1 MTDAATLSRKK
12 GSRLAHRGSATKTV
26 TKVNDELYKPDGP
39 DSQHLRQYQL
49 ALQQKI
55 QTLTTLDE
63 QILELVEEDELEDEV
78 DQADIVKEKIGF
90 CLLNIEDALQR
101 LAVTS
106 SGKPPVKPLLTPPVV
121 VKSTPPTPLADPGR
135 PSSAPTPTVGGTHTT
150 PTPHPLA
157 PRVKLHIGG
166 EATKWLPFWNQFET
180 AIHDN
185 PALTTV
191 DKFNYLHSFLEYK
204 AADAVGGMAL
214 TAANYPEAVTKLK
227 KRFGNTQV
235 IVDRHMEALLNLPSV
250 HNHLDLEGLRR
261 LVDKV
266 ETNIAG
272 LRALGKDEPSY
283 SGVVTSVVLG
293 RLPSEIRLAVGKELR
308 EADRDVHRMMSI
320 IDNEIS
326 AREIYTSTDVT
337 TKSRRSI
344 ESPSTARKQPPT
356 AATFLASNT
365 TQTMCPFCDRDHPP
379 ENCTKVSSTSERA
392 NILRKYGRCYNCLKR
407 RHLSKDCRSQGRCR
421 HCRGKH
427 HTALCRQTGTK
438 GEPCSAQTSTRD
450 SDATGKPSPVQKEGT
465 QSQEGTRTSTNSLY
479 AGSASPVLLQ
489 TAVMRVYNPN
499 RVSEGYRV
507 VRAVLD
513 TGSQRTYLS
522 EVVAKELHLT
532 TRRSENLKIKAFGEA
547 DKTCPVVDLA
557 IQTSNKENLKMEAL
571 IVPFI
576 CDPLSHQ
583 PTRRAMEKHEHLHD
597 LELADLCSIDDRLQ
611 IDLLIGSDFY
621 WSMVTGV
628 IRRGRSGPTAIQTKV
643 GWVLSGPTDVREV
656 TTNLTFTSTHL
667 LNVHCIAAEDKL
679 EDRLKKFWTLG
690 IQTQEQSVGDSF
702 TQQIKFIPS
711 QTSLETDTQT
721 ST

>member
-1 MTDAATLSRKK
+1 MPSR
-12 GSRLAHRGSATKTV
+12 
-26 TKVNDELYKPDGP
+26 D
-39 DSQHLRQYQL
+39 
-49 ALQQKI
+49 
-55 QTLTTLDE
+55 
-63 QILELVEEDELEDEV
+63 
-78 DQADIVKEKIGF
+78 
-90 CLLNIEDALQR
+90 
-101 LAVTS
+101 TS

-121 VKSTPPTPLADPGR
+121 DKSTPPTPLADPGR
-135 PSSAPTPTVGGTHTT
+135 PSSAPTLTVGGTHTT

-157 PRVKLHIGG
+157 PRVKLPKLHIQKFGG
-166 EATKWLPFWNQFET
+166 EVTKWLPFWNQFET

-185 PALTTV
+185 PALTAV
-191 DKFNYLHSFLEYK
+191 AKFNYLHSFLEYK

-214 TAANYPEAVTKLK
+214 TAANYPEAVAKLK

-272 LRALGKDEPSY
+272 LRALGKDEASY

-293 RLPSEIRLAVGKELR
+293 RLPSEIRLAVGKELG

-326 AREIYTSTDVT
+326 AREMYTSTDVT

-465 QSQEGTRTSTNSLY
+465 QSQEGTTNSLY

-489 TAVMRVYNPN
+489 MAVMRVYNPN

-522 EVVAKELHLT
+522 EVVAKELH
-532 TRRSENLKIKAFGEA
+532 
-547 DKTCPVVDLA
+547 
-557 IQTSNKENLKMEAL
+557 
-571 IVPFI
+571 
-576 CDPLSHQ
+576 
-583 PTRRAMEKHEHLHD
+583 
-597 LELADLCSIDDRLQ
+597 
-611 IDLLIGSDFY
+611 LLIGSDFY

-679 EDRLKKFWTLG
+679 EID
-690 IQTQEQSVGDSF
+690 
-702 TQQIKFIPS
+702 
-711 QTSLETDTQT
+711 
-721 ST
+721 

>member
-1 MTDAATLSRKK
+1 M
-12 GSRLAHRGSATKTV
+12 
-26 TKVNDELYKPDGP
+26 
-39 DSQHLRQYQL
+39 
-49 ALQQKI
+49 
-55 QTLTTLDE
+55 
-63 QILELVEEDELEDEV
+63 
-78 DQADIVKEKIGF
+78 
-90 CLLNIEDALQR
+90 
-101 LAVTS
+101 
-106 SGKPPVKPLLTPPVV
+106 
-121 VKSTPPTPLADPGR
+121 
-135 PSSAPTPTVGGTHTT
+135 
-150 PTPHPLA
+150 
-157 PRVKLHIGG
+157 
-166 EATKWLPFWNQFET
+166 
-180 AIHDN
+180 
-185 PALTTV
+185 
-191 DKFNYLHSFLEYK
+191 
-204 AADAVGGMAL
+204 
-214 TAANYPEAVTKLK
+214 
-227 KRFGNTQV
+227 
-235 IVDRHMEALLNLPSV
+235 

-272 LRALGKDEPSY
+272 LRALGKDEASY

-293 RLPSEIRLAVGKELR
+293 RLPSEIRLAVGKELG

-326 AREIYTSTDVT
+326 AREMYTSTDVT

-407 RHLSKDCRSQGRCR
+407 RHLSKDCRSR

-465 QSQEGTRTSTNSLY
+465 QYQEGTTNSLY

-489 TAVMRVYNPN
+489 IAVMRVYNPN

-522 EVVAKELHLT
+522 EVVAKELH
-532 TRRSENLKIKAFGEA
+532 
-547 DKTCPVVDLA
+547 
-557 IQTSNKENLKMEAL
+557 
-571 IVPFI
+571 
-576 CDPLSHQ
+576 
-583 PTRRAMEKHEHLHD
+583 
-597 LELADLCSIDDRLQ
+597 
-611 IDLLIGSDFY
+611 LLIGSDFY

-679 EDRLKKFWTLG
+679 EID
-690 IQTQEQSVGDSF
+690 
-702 TQQIKFIPS
+702 
-711 QTSLETDTQT
+711 
-721 ST
+721 